1 MADISS
7 RLCGLDFVV
16 GFTDGIRRAEELAVK
31 IDFIMTAAVL
41 DGEHRHHSFLLYS
54 RTVKCR
60 AKIWTCCA
68 MQVRTPTA
76 SRIRL
81 GCSCAVKSCLK
92 DTTATSFCQ
101 VGWQKIASWCAKYVR
116 SCETSGLDTRQNYEI
131 QNRLSRG

>member
-7 RLCGLDFVV
+7 RPCGLDFVV

-31 IDFIMTAAVL
+31 INFIMTAAVL

-81 GCSCAVKSCLK
+81 GYSCAVKSCLK
-92 DTTATSFCQ
+92 DTTAPSFCQ

-116 SCETSGLDTRQNYEI
+116 YEVAAGVAKI
-131 QNRLSRG
+131 AVL